1 MTIPISDIQPCS
13 EGMSR
18 AVAALEFSGKFR
30 IGAIAML
37 DDEHHELVVEVRD
50 LSDKTLDSKAFA
62 IFIYDAPDG
71 AVKLSAILSHEDFP
85 TAHLDAAREATR
97 VEAENVGYPIT
108 LAVSDTGNLESELL
122 VKRDEPPTSF
132 ASAFDAFVASSISL
146 DGVFE
151 ELLPLP

>member
-18 AVAALEFSGKFR
+18 AVAALELSEKFS

-50 LSDKTLDSKAFA
+50 LSDKTLDSKAFS
-62 IFIYDAPDG
+62 IFVYDAPDG
-71 AVKLSAILSHEDFP
+71 AVKFSAILSHEDFP
-85 TAHLDAAREATR
+85 TEQLEAAREATR
-97 VEAENVGYPIT
+97 IEAENVGYPII
-108 LAVSDTGNLESELL
+108 LAVSETGNLESELL
-122 VKRDEPPTSF
+122 VKSEDPLTSL
-132 ASAFDAFVASSISL
+132 ASAFDAFVTTSISL